1 MRQNSYR
8 IRLHKIYDLLFRN
21 YQVNYRLDFI
31 PSCLHLDKMSLKR
44 EKPDNSDQNEDGSL
58 RKRQYAQPAKIGTK
72 LPPHLESQVD
82 SFWKAQK
89 DEQEAIHTAG
99 PLKPDF
105 KTLADLPLSRVKR
118 VMKADGDVRMI
129 SAEAPVVFARACS
142 MFILDLTLR
151 SWFEATGKDRR
162 TVQKEDVYDAILKA
176 DVFDFLVDIVNG
188 VLEQE
193 KEELKQQRKNQALA
207 SASAQTSEMAEES

>member
-1 MRQNSYR
+1 
-8 IRLHKIYDLLFRN
+8 
-21 YQVNYRLDFI
+21 
-31 PSCLHLDKMSLKR
+31 MSLKR
-44 EKPDNSDQNEDGSL
+44 EKPDNSDQNEDGST
-58 RKRQYAQPAKIGTK
+58 RKRQYALPARIGTK
-72 LPPHLESQVD
+72 LSPHLESQIE

-89 DEQEAIHTAG
+89 DEQEAIHTTG

-162 TVQKEDVYDAILKA
+162 TVQKEDVFDAILKA

-207 SASAQTSEMAEES
+207 SSSAQPSDMTDES